1 MCIVRW
7 PIADRSFLFPPNSVT
22 ENRVNAFKKLS
33 GRIEQPSRPAK
44 QGVCVNCQQLIK
56 KENQKILPGVS
67 CHFCEKHV
75 CLFCVQRCST
85 CEFDFCRFCSD
96 QLYDREKDTYKCL
109 SC

>member
-1 MCIVRW
+1 M
-7 PIADRSFLFPPNSVT
+7 
-22 ENRVNAFKKLS
+22 NAFKKLS
-33 GRIEQPSRPAK
+33 RLIEQPAKPAK
-44 QGVCVNCQQLIK
+44 QAVCVNCQQLVK
-56 KENQKILPGVS
+56 KENQKISPGVS

-75 CLFCVQRCST
+75 CFSCVQRCGT